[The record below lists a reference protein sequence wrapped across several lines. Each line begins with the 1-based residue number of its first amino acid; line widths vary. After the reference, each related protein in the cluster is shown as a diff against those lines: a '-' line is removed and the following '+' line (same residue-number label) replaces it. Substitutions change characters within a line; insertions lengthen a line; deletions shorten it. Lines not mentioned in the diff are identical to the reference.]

1 MHEIRSINGT
11 WTLVPDSD
19 NRGIEAGWFEKFPS
33 AGALSQVVP
42 AAWQHAIPDTGPDVV
57 WYRRRERLDRPLQAG
72 ERLWLRFE
80 SVATD
85 CRAWVNG
92 VEVGE
97 HSGNWV
103 PFGLEVTDAVR
114 GSQDL
119 DIILRVDR
127 VRPGPVKEVNGRPQQ
142 GGHITKGFHDVLSMQ
157 AAGVWLDVRLERTGA
172 LCART
177 DGLWVSA
184 DVRSG
189 QVRIEVELE
198 SGHAGG
204 WLDVA
209 IEDPDGVEVAQ
220 VSVEIEPDYVSRAVA
235 LSVEPVRRWSIES
248 PALYRVTGS
257 LRVQNGVSQELQERF
272 GFRRVEVSGDGQR
285 IVLNGRPVF
294 ISGILD
300 WGHEPAHISP
310 SPTREELR
318 ERFAGLQERG
328 FNCVCVCMWYPPKW
342 FYDTADEMGMLI
354 WQEHPVWKSD
364 MSDERVEEYK
374 KQFVSFFRRD
384 RNHPSV
390 AIVSGSCEHEEFNPR
405 LGAWWWEQAKHL
417 LADRLVQIQT
427 AFLAWTDLTKT
438 DTYDEHTYEGS
449 GRWVAY
455 LRDLDAAL
463 GEREPK
469 PMLMG
474 ESVMYVSWPDVERYD
489 ALGAKPW
496 WMPPG
501 LESVRKINASID
513 ALDGAGASR
522 KIREIGIRY
531 NEAGRK
537 FQTELVRGY
546 QRNAGLVANGMRDVP
561 LCPCGIMDD
570 FNEWKFDGA
579 SMRAWMGASVLLLR
593 TPDERRGF
601 TGGRRLAIELGVS
614 NYGTSDLSGT
624 VELDVSAESGFA
636 ASGRI
641 NVSAACGQVR
651 FFPGELE
658 LPQVAHPTPMRV
670 RARIG
675 HVSNA
680 WTLWVLPEGK
690 SAPREA
696 AVLGGSEF
704 TEAEQ
709 TLAFEELKYS
719 SGWGLPNRSWRPRYP
734 DPGVLLPGAAQWWG
748 EGQPERGTRVL
759 VTHRLTE
766 SVLRWLERGGRV
778 LHMPSTVKDG
788 LPTRFVTGFGQVPW
802 IRAKGPLAR
811 FGRDW
816 VEGLLDYDLMRT
828 WTRVLPVSELNL
840 ADALEPYVRMLYTHD
855 MVHRVPQF
863 DALSAAR
870 VGKGVLAVCCLDLH
884 DEPGRLLLGEILA
897 WLAGDEGLPGR
908 EVDVEMLSEL
918 AGGSLTSNRAAS
930 P

>member
-1 MHEIRSINGT
+1 MHETRSLNGM
-11 WTLVPDSD
+11 WTLAPDPD
-19 NRGIEAGWFEKFPS
+19 NRGVEAGWFERFPE
-33 AGALSQVVP
+33 AGTLTQEVP
-42 AAWQHAIPDTGPDVV
+42 AAWQQVIPDSGPDVV

-97 HSGNWV
+97 HSGNWA
-103 PFGLEVTDAVR
+103 PFGFEVTGAAC
-114 GSQDL
+114 GSQEL
-119 DIILRVDR
+119 DIVLRVDR
-127 VRPGPVKEVNGRPQQ
+127 VRPGPVTEVNGHPQQ

-157 AAGVWLDVRLERTGA
+157 VAGVWLDVRLERTGA

-184 DVRSG
+184 DVRTG
-189 QVRIEVELE
+189 EVRVEVELE
-198 SGHAGG
+198 SGHTGG
-204 WLDVA
+204 WLDVTIA
-209 IEDPDGVEVAQ
+209 DPEGVEVGQA
-220 VSVEIEPDYVSRAVA
+220 SVEIEPDYVSRA
-235 LSVEPVRRWSIES
+235 LSLKVEQVRAWSMES
-248 PALYRVTGS
+248 PALYRATAK
-257 LRVQNGVSQELQERF
+257 LRVQAGVSAELQERF

-285 IVLNGRPVF
+285 ILLNGRPIF

-300 WGHEPAHISP
+300 WGHEPGHMAP
-310 SPTREELR
+310 APTRAELER
-318 ERFAGLQERG
+318 RFAGLRERG
-328 FNCVCVCMWYPPKW
+328 FNCVCVCMWYPPKS
-342 FYDTADEMGMLI
+342 FYEAADEMGMLI

-364 MSDERVEEYK
+364 MSDGRVEEYK

-417 LADRLVQIQT
+417 LSDRLVQIQT
-427 AFLAWTDLTKT
+427 AFLAWTDLSKT
-438 DTYDEHTYEGS
+438 DLYDEHTYEGS
-449 GRWVAY
+449 GRWVSY

-463 GEREPK
+463 AEREPK
-469 PMLMG
+469 PMVMG

-489 ALGAKPW
+489 ALGQSPW

-501 LESVRKINASID
+501 LESVRRINASIE

-522 KIREIGIRY
+522 GIREIGIRY

-537 FQTELVRGY
+537 FQTELVRGH

-570 FNEWKFDGA
+570 FDEWKFDGP
-579 SMRAWMGASVLLLR
+579 SMRAWMGEAVLLLR
-593 TPDERRGF
+593 TADERRGF
-601 TGGRRLAIELGVS
+601 TGGQRLAFEIGVS
-614 NYGTSDLSGT
+614 NYGTSDLAGS
-624 VELDVSAESGFA
+624 VELEA
-636 ASGRI
+636 AMQGWPATVRRI
-641 NVSAACGQVR
+641 EVNAARGQVR

-658 LPQVAHPTPMRV
+658 LPAVHRPTAMAL

-675 HVSNA
+675 EVSNR
-680 WTLWVLPEGK
+680 WTLWVLP
-690 SAPREA
+690 SAAPAPRETA
-696 AVLGGSEF
+696 CLGGNEF
-704 TEAEQ
+704 TEAERA
-709 TLAFEELKYS
+709 LAFEELKYS
-719 SGWGLPNRSWRPRYP
+719 SGWGLPNRSWTPRYP
-734 DPGVLLPGAAQWWG
+734 DPSSLLPGSAQWWG
-748 EGQPERGTRVL
+748 EGEPERGTRVL
-759 VTHRLTE
+759 LSHRLTPA
-766 SVLRWLERGGRV
+766 VLRWLEQGGRV
-778 LHMPSTVKDG
+778 LHLPSKVKDG
-788 LPTRFVTGFGQVPW
+788 LPTKFVTGFGQVPW

-811 FGRDW
+811 FGREW

-828 WTRVLPVSELNL
+828 WTRVLPVADLNL

-855 MVHRVPQF
+855 MANRVPQY

-884 DEPGRLLLGEILA
+884 DEPGRVLLGEIIA
-897 WLAGDEGLPGR
+897 WLDGEEGLPAR
-908 EVDVEMLSEL
+908 SL
-918 AGGSLTSNRAAS
+918 AMEAIRALTSG
-930 P
+930 